1 MAKLGDLVVNIGAN
15 TKQLDKSLG
24 RVRGKMKSFGRNF
37 KALGRDLTRSV
48 TLPLAALGAAAIKSA
63 VDLEKLETSFVSL
76 TGGTREAA
84 AMMKQL
90 NDFTAKT
97 PFQIEAV
104 ANSARQLIASGT
116 KISEVNDQLQF
127 LGDIAATSGSEINDI
142 AAIFAKVNAK
152 GKVELENLNQLAE
165 RGIPIFKAL
174 SDATG
179 LLPSELGAGAVSVK
193 EFNKVLK
200 SFAEEGGFANG
211 AMERLSQTAAGKFST
226 ALDNLKIAGAGLV
239 ESLMPIISDVID
251 GITSMA
257 QKFAKSSP
265 EFKKTILVI
274 GGVVAAIGPLLVI
287 LPTLGAAISFLSG
300 PIGIVVGAVALLAA
314 GITKAVISFNS
325 MNAKAQTL
333 EGALK
338 AVNKQIAI
346 ETAEAKVLF
355 GKLKDVNTS
364 EEDRIKT
371 IKKLQENYGDY
382 LGNLDLNAL
391 KLEDI
396 EKAERLLI
404 TAIDERVRKQV
415 LADAQTAKQEAEL
428 AVSTSLFVAETSLV
442 GEGFD
447 RDEVKAAREKIQEE
461 INKFLAKEG
470 EKSIFD
476 LADTL
481 NKIELGDVGTAFAD
495 KLGLGVAFDELAHI
509 DKAFA
514 AFNNK
519 LLEFQGVEA
528 NTEGSLSSL
537 FSTFAGG
544 VLNLDFT
551 TNALGNIEN
560 ALGMIPSATDD
571 AANSLD
577 GFSKDGS
584 AAGQVAEETAEQ
596 FVELEKSV
604 LGNVEPLELLTR
616 PLNKVKKELA
626 GVTASVRIMSPEI
639 GYSLDQAAMNAE
651 SFAERVEQA
660 MEQAAEA
667 MIFTTATMIGAAF
680 ATTEPLEGMGDA
692 LLEVFA
698 NLAVELGTLAIGYG
712 VAIKSIKASLTSLN
726 PGLALAAG
734 VALVALGS
742 GLKAQIAK
750 RAENAGMPA
759 LAQGGLAYGP
769 TTAIVGDNKNAAIDP
784 EVIAPL
790 SKLRD
795 LMAGSGTQVYG
806 RISGD
811 DILISNARAMRDRN
825 RM

>member
-1 MAKLGDLVVNIGAN
+1 MAKLGDLILNIGAN

-24 RVRGKMKSFGRNF
+24 KVRRQMKSFGRNF

-90 NDFTAKT
+90 NDFTAQT
-97 PFQIEAV
+97 PFQIDAV

-127 LGDIAATSGSEINDI
+127 LGDIAATSGSEINEI

-165 RGIPIFKAL
+165 RGIPVFKAL

-226 ALDNLKIAGAGLV
+226 AIDNLKIAGAGLV

-287 LPTLGAAISFLSG
+287 IPSLGAALSFLSG
-300 PIGIVVGAVALLAA
+300 PIGIAVLA
-314 GITKAVISFNS
+314 I
-325 MNAKAQTL
+325 
-333 EGALK
+333 GALSFAVGSAMLEMRSMTTQAQSLDGALA
-338 AVNKQIAI
+338 AVNKQVAH
-346 ETAEAKVLF
+346 ESAEAKVLF
-355 GKLKDVNTS
+355 ARLKDVNLA
-364 EEDRIKT
+364 EDDRNDVIQR
-371 IKKLQENYGDY
+371 LQTNYGDY
-382 LGNLDLNAL
+382 LGNLDLNNAA
-391 KLEDI
+391 LEDI
-396 EKAERLLI
+396 EKAERKVI
-404 TAIDERVRKQV
+404 TAIGDRVRAQV
-415 LADAQTAKQEAEL
+415 LAAAQTEVINKQIKLETMLLEAEL
-428 AVSTSLFVAETSLV
+428 AAVAK
-442 GEGFD
+442 GFD
-447 RDEVKAAREKIQEE
+447 AGEVGKR
-461 INKFLAKEG
+461 
-470 EKSIFD
+470 
-476 LADTL
+476 
-481 NKIELGDVGTAFAD
+481 
-495 KLGLGVAFDELAHI
+495 VAFFRENIESAMEFEDFDMIANLNWKFIHGGEI
-509 DKAFA
+509 DKA
-514 AFNNK
+514 
-519 LLEFQGVEA
+519 LGDEI
-528 NTEGSLSSL
+528 
-537 FSTFAGG
+537 
-544 VLNLDFT
+544 
-551 TNALGNIEN
+551 LGNFSAPFLTTGQELIKSTTALNNLITVIDRIEKVTE
-560 ALGMIPSATDD
+560 PSELP
-571 AANSLD
+571 ANIED
-577 GFSKDGS
+577 VKD
-584 AAGQVAEETAEQ
+584 E

-604 LGNVEPLELLTR
+604 LGNVEPLKLLTR
-616 PLNKVKKELA
+616 PLNKVKKDLA

-639 GYSLDQAAMNAE
+639 GYSLDHAAKNAE
-651 SFAERVEQA
+651 NFAERVEQA

-667 MIFTTATMIGAAF
+667 MVITTATMIGAAI
-680 ATTEPLEGMGDA
+680 ATREPLEGMGVA

-712 VAIKSIKASLTSLN
+712 ITIEAIKE
-726 PGLALAAG
+726 ALRDLGGTPALVAG
-734 VALVALGS
+734 IALVALGA
-742 GLKAQIAK
+742 GLKGRIAK
-750 RAENAGMPA
+750 AADNAGMPA

>member
-127 LGDIAATSGSEINDI
+127 LGDIAATSGSEINEI

-274 GGVVAAIGPLLVI
+274 GGVVAAIGPLMVI
-287 LPTLGAAISFLSG
+287 IPSLGAALSFLSG
-300 PIGIVVGAVALLAA
+300 PIGIAVLA
-314 GITKAVISFNS
+314 I
-325 MNAKAQTL
+325 
-333 EGALK
+333 GALSFAVGSAMLEMRSMTTQAQNLDGALA
-338 AVNKQIAI
+338 AVNKQVAH
-346 ETAEAKVLF
+346 ESAEAKVLF
-355 GKLKDVNTS
+355 ARLKDVNLA
-364 EEDRIKT
+364 EDDRNDVIQR
-371 IKKLQENYGDY
+371 LQTNYGDY
-382 LGNLDLNAL
+382 LGNLDLNNAA
-391 KLEDI
+391 LEDI
-396 EKAERLLI
+396 EKAERKVI
-404 TAIDERVRKQV
+404 TAIGDRVRAQV
-415 LADAQTAKQEAEL
+415 LAAAQTEVINKQIKLETMLLEAEL
-428 AVSTSLFVAETSLV
+428 AAVAK
-442 GEGFD
+442 GFD
-447 RDEVKAAREKIQEE
+447 AGEVGKRVKFFRENIESAMEFEDFDMIANLNWKFMHGGE
-461 INKFLAKEG
+461 IDKV
-470 EKSIFD
+470 
-476 LADTL
+476 
-481 NKIELGDVGTAFAD
+481 LGD
-495 KLGLGVAFDELAHI
+495 EI
-509 DKAFA
+509 
-514 AFNNK
+514 
-519 LLEFQGVEA
+519 
-528 NTEGSLSSL
+528 
-537 FSTFAGG
+537 
-544 VLNLDFT
+544 
-551 TNALGNIEN
+551 LGNFSAPFLTTGQELIKSTTALNNLITVIDRIEKVTE
-560 ALGMIPSATDD
+560 PSELP
-571 AANSLD
+571 ANIED
-577 GFSKDGS
+577 VKD
-584 AAGQVAEETAEQ
+584 E

-639 GYSLDQAAMNAE
+639 GYELDQAARSVE

-660 MEQAAEA
+660 LENAAEA
-667 MIFTTATMIGAAF
+667 MIFTAASMIGAAI
-680 ATTEPLEGMGDA
+680 ATTEPLEGVGDA

-712 VAIKSIKASLTSLN
+712 VAIESIKASLTSLN
-726 PGLALAAG
+726 PVLAIAAG

-759 LAQGGLAYGP
+759 LKNGGLAYGP

>member
-63 VDLEKLETSFVSL
+63 VDLEKLEASFVSL
-76 TGGTREAA
+76 TGGTRQAA

-90 NDFTAKT
+90 NDFTAQT
-97 PFQIEAV
+97 PFQIDAV

-127 LGDIAATSGSEINDI
+127 LGDIAATSGSEINEI

-165 RGIPIFKAL
+165 RGIPVFKAL

-211 AMERLSQTAAGKFST
+211 SMERLSQTAAGKFST

-274 GGVVAAIGPLLVI
+274 GGVVAAIGPLMVI
-287 LPTLGAAISFLSG
+287 IPSLGAALSFLSG
-300 PIGIVVGAVALLAA
+300 PIGIAVLAIGALGLAVGSAMLEMQ
-314 GITKAVISFNS
+314 S
-325 MNAKAQTL
+325 MQSQAQTL
-333 EGALK
+333 EGALL
-338 AVNKQIAI
+338 AVNKQIAT

-355 GKLKDVNTS
+355 ARLKDVNTAES
-364 EEDRIKT
+364 ERIHAIDT
-371 IKKLQENYGDY
+371 LQAKYGEY
-382 LGNLDLNAL
+382 LGNLDLNTA

-404 TAIDERVRKQV
+404 TAIDDRVRAQV
-415 LADAQTAKQEAEL
+415 LADAQTAKVNAESVLRTKIVIAEAE
-428 AVSTSLFVAETSLV
+428 VV
-442 GEGFD
+442 GQGFD
-447 RDEVKAAREKIQEE
+447 AKEVKQAGDFIREQIDD
-461 INKFLAKEG
+461 FLKKQITFNE
-470 EKSIFD
+470 
-476 LADTL
+476 LAD
-481 NKIELGDVGTAFAD
+481 NLGDTFGSGAMGA
-495 KLGLGVAFDELAHI
+495 LSEEL
-509 DKAFA
+509 D
-514 AFNNK
+514 
-519 LLEFQGVEA
+519 L
-528 NTEGSLSSL
+528 GSLNL
-537 FSTFAGG
+537 FA
-544 VLNLDFT
+544 
-551 TNALGNIEN
+551 
-560 ALGMIPSATDD
+560 
-571 AANSLD
+571 D
-577 GFSKDGS
+577 GFSDIGDELRELNNSTVALENLEKVMNQLATS
-584 AAGQVAEETAEQ
+584 ASGGGRSFEDVNELLDRFNETAAIVAPVVEEVKDE

-604 LGNVEPLELLTR
+604 LGNVEPLKLLTA
-616 PLNKVKKELA
+616 PLNKVKKDLA

-667 MIFTTATMIGAAF
+667 MVITTATMIGAAI
-680 ATTEPLEGMGDA
+680 ATREPLEGMGVA

-712 VAIKSIKASLTSLN
+712 ITIEAIKE
-726 PGLALAAG
+726 ALRDLGGTPAIIAG
-734 VALVALGS
+734 IALVALGAA
-742 GLKAQIAK
+742 LKGRIAK
-750 RAENAGMPA
+750 AADNAGMPA

-795 LMAGSGTQVYG
+795 IMGGSGTQVYG